1 MQEFGRFYFLN
12 EYGQELV
19 KVVEANLPRNSRLN
33 NHTPSRRER
42 RETLSTRITLLE
54 KPVGQLCNTFQK
66 TSATSPPSQAPAKP
80 PNNRPTFWSHWQ
92 SHLQQRAQ
100 SLVQCL
106 TGSGGQ
112 GGKGA
117 EQKPLKKKTKQQT
130 HAHKNREGLVHKKGA
145 TT

>member
-66 TSATSPPSQAPAKP
+66 TSAGKGGEGKSLSKKGSPTSTKHRSTLLQRVPLTLLSSDQGSHYLDISLHARVWPLLLFERV
-80 PNNRPTFWSHWQ
+80 RPGVGQ
-92 SHLQQRAQ
+92 G
-100 SLVQCL
+100 C
-106 TGSGGQ
+106 GGQ
-112 GGKGA
+112 PA
-117 EQKPLKKKTKQQT
+117 
-130 HAHKNREGLVHKKGA
+130 
-145 TT
+145 